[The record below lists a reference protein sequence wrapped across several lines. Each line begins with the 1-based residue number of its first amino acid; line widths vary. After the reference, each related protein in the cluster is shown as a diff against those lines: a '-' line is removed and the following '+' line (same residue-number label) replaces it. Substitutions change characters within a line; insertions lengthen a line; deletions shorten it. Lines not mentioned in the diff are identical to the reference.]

1 MRITVLYQSNTEG
14 ERPVTEF
21 AREYERRTGRQ
32 LDLLDV
38 NTRDGA
44 NMATMYDIVRYPAVL
59 ALTDDGRMQQMWTEE
74 TLPLMNE
81 VLYYSPAVNG

>member
-21 AREYERRTGRQ
+21 AREYERRTGKP
-32 LDLLDV
+32 LELLDV

-44 NMATMYDIVRYPAVL
+44 NMASMYDIVRYPAVI
-59 ALTDDGRMQQMWTEE
+59 ALTDDVRMQQIWMEDS
-74 TLPLMNE
+74 LPLMNE
-81 VLYYSPAVNG
+81 VLYYSPALNG

>member
-32 LDLLDV
+32 LELLDV
-38 NTRDGA
+38 NTREGWS
-44 NMATMYDIVRYPAVL
+44 MASMYNIVRYPAVI
-59 ALTDDGRMQQMWTEE
+59 ALTDDGRMQQLWMEE

-81 VLYYSPAVNG
+81 VLYYSPALAG

>member
-21 AREYERRTGRQ
+21 AREYERRTGRS
-32 LDLLDV
+32 LELLDV

-44 NMATMYDIVRYPAVL
+44 SMATMYDIVRYPAVL
-59 ALTDDGRMQQMWTEE
+59 ALTDDGRMQQLWAEE